1 VRVATLHIIATAVI
15 ALGACTDVR
24 DFRGSWRGPRVG
36 TSPAVTLGLSADA
49 QATVDISSIDTHGI
63 AGTLS
68 VDGLVANYGFASLQ
82 GAEADVLSGTTFA
95 GSPLRVYMAFVATTD
110 GGGDAFAVLAIYED
124 RHVEVRLL
132 RAGPSPVYAIFTL
145 TES

>member
-1 VRVATLHIIATAVI
+1 M
-15 ALGACTDVR
+15 
-24 DFRGSWRGPRVG
+24 
-36 TSPAVTLGLSADA
+36 TLGLSGDA
-49 QATVDISSIDTHGI
+49 QATLDIATIDTHGI
-63 AGTLS
+63 SGTLS
-68 VDGLVANYGFASLQ
+68 VDGLVSSYGFSSLQ

-132 RAGPSPVYAIFTL
+132 RAGPSPIYAIFTL